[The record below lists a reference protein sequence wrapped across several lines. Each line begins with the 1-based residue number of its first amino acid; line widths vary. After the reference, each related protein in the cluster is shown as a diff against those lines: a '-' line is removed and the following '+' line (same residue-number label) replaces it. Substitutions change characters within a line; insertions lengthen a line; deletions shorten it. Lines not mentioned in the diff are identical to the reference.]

1 MTIRRKIGEWRGV
14 CFEVAEWDGAG
25 ADVDMSFACMFTH
38 EVAVDGPAGGLL
50 HLDRTLSGALTELRS
65 SGNFRAD
72 QMETLLVRTPPA
84 PISAKTVA
92 VIGLGDPAAWTSTVT
107 ARAVATGMRMA
118 GQHGATSAAFAP
130 SLKDAGLG
138 QSPASEFEVIMLK
151 AAIEAI
157 NSEAR
162 IAELGLA
169 PEVSVRRWAFD
180 AGAAH
185 FDGTAD
191 RFEAAFAIYQSKKE
205 LKRPTM
211 F

>member
-38 EVAVDGPAGGLL
+38 EAADGGPAGGLL
-50 HLDRTLSGALTELRS
+50 HLDEAVGGALTALRS

-72 QMETLLVRTPPA
+72 QMETLLFRTPPA
-84 PISAKTVA
+84 PISAKTVV
-92 VIGLGDPAAWTSTVT
+92 VIGLGDPSAWNAAVT
-107 ARAVATGMRMA
+107 ARAVAAGMRMA
-118 GQHGATSAAFAP
+118 VQHGVTSAAFAP
-130 SLKDAGLG
+130 SLKDAGL
-138 QSPASEFEVIMLK
+138 ASGPDGEFEVIMLK

-157 NSEAR
+157 DSEAR

-169 PEVSVRRWAFD
+169 PAVSIRRWAFD

-185 FDGTAD
+185 FEGTAD
-191 RFEAAFAIYQSKKE
+191 RFEAAFKTHWE
-205 LKRPTM
+205 L
-211 F
+211 